1 MQNVP
6 CACLI
11 CWCSLIHR
19 IFSFNRM
26 LLTTI
31 EKFQQ
36 KNASSWT
43 IISSD
48 IIWRFQMPWHHSKS
62 TCAHFWS
69 ILVGWN
75 QKRSYPIQFECVAS
89 ANQSRLLL
97 EIKSQAL
104 LFTLHLFLTSS
115 HTTFFV
121 LFITIFLLKP
131 FSFREIN
138 CLRFLC
144 IGSMWRS
151 ANPPICNADCVM
163 WRGIEFEMQLL
174 INISLWCEMC
184 KTISFVC
191 LPAGL
196 LTFFT
201 SPRSIGANVV

>member
-31 EKFQQ
+31 EKFAK

-115 HTTFFV
+115 HTTFFGFV
-121 LFITIFLLKP
+121 YHNFPPQTVFIPRNKLLALSVYRKHVTQRQSTHLQCRLRDVKRNWIWNATINKY
-131 FSFREIN
+131 SI
-138 CLRFLC
+138 
-144 IGSMWRS
+144 
-151 ANPPICNADCVM
+151 VM
-163 WRGIEFEMQLL
+163 W
-174 INISLWCEMC
+174 
-184 KTISFVC
+184 
-191 LPAGL
+191 
-196 LTFFT
+196 
-201 SPRSIGANVV
+201 NV